1 MKIVVQKFGGTSIRT
16 IEGFKKAKTHIEMEL
31 KLNHKVVCV
40 VSAMGRYGDPYATDT
55 LKNLIKNNVSKKEQD
70 RLLSLGEIITSV
82 VFTDYL
88 LEEGIRATSLSVK
101 ETGIITNNNFTN
113 ADIIRIDKRVILQKL
128 LQHDVVVVPGFQGLT
143 VDFEVATLGR
153 GGSDTTAIALGIA
166 LNADRVDIVSDVL
179 GVFTVDPR
187 IVPEAV
193 KIPKLNYD
201 VLVDMTQNG
210 SRVLHVKGA
219 VMAKNHRL
227 KLRFVGI
234 DNYNSF
240 TEVED
245 SEVIVTNLSYKNDF
259 IRYEIL
265 GDESLLNIKGQD
277 EIYRDNDYYYV
288 HQDQEVKLVKL
299 LNEAKLAYK
308 RFSGFS
314 KIALIKYDSTKEI
327 THFFVET
334 NHVKEKL
341 RELHQLHV
349 LKG

>member
-1 MKIVVQKFGGTSIRT
+1 MKLVVQKFGGTSIRT
-16 IEGFKKAKTHIEMEL
+16 KDGFAKAKMHIEKEL

-40 VSAMGRYGDPYATDT
+40 VSAMGRIGDPYATDT

-82 VFTDYL
+82 VFADYL
-88 LEEGIRATSLSVK
+88 LEEGINATSLSVK

-113 ADIIRIDKRVILQKL
+113 ADIIKIDKRIIMHKL
-128 LQHDVVVVPGFQGLT
+128 LLYDVVVVPGFQGLT
-143 VDFEVATLGR
+143 VDYEVATLGR
-153 GGSDTTAIALGIA
+153 GGSDTTAIALGYA
-166 LNADRVDIVSDVL
+166 LNAERVDIVSDVL

-187 IVPEAV
+187 IVPEAI

-210 SRVLHVKGA
+210 SRILHVKGA
-219 VMAKNHRL
+219 QMAKNHRI

-234 DNYNSF
+234 DDYNSF

-259 IRYEIL
+259 IKYEII
-265 GDESLLNIKGQD
+265 GDIDDINIKSQD
-277 EIYRDNDYYYV
+277 EIYRDQDYLYV
-288 HQDQEVKLVKL
+288 HQDNEVKLVKL
-299 LNEAKLAYK
+299 LNEANVAYK
-308 RFSGFS
+308 RFSGYS

-334 NHVKEKL
+334 SQVKEKL
-341 RELHQLHV
+341 RELHYKYV